1 MFDFDPFDGEAR
13 QKDRAAAD
21 RRYNEAL
28 TALDAAVVP
37 PSSLPA
43 RPPSLDETKLPA
55 INDSWRILQ
64 NGAPHAGRGWRARL
78 AAFVWR
84 LIGPIL
90 DRQQHFN
97 ALIVEHLNRNVA
109 GNRLARE
116 ALAQALPVLQDQ
128 LAALT
133 TFQSLLLQFLQQVT
147 AYADTKDRDLAAHLV
162 LYMSDRVRA
171 VDTTVA
177 LVQQQ
182 QLVLK
187 REIARLGSATAAEAV
202 PITGPANSEAGSS
215 RQTSPV
221 APYKY
226 FCFEREFRG
235 SEEAI
240 SARLED
246 YCRYFIGAS
255 DVLDVGCGRGEFLEL
270 LAQRGVR
277 ARGLDL
283 NREMVERCK
292 ERGLDVIEGD
302 AVSYLQGL
310 PDGSLGGLFAAQVVE
325 HFEPAY
331 LIRFLDL
338 AYERLRS
345 GSKIVLETINVDC
358 WSAFFGAFLRDITH
372 VRPLPS
378 DTLKFLLQ
386 ASGFQRIEVIA
397 RSRVPEA
404 SRLHRL
410 APEAADALRPDV
422 AATLNANTDRL
433 NDVLFTHLDYAA
445 IGERL

>member
-13 QKDRAAAD
+13 HKDRAAAD
-21 RRYNEAL
+21 RRYNDAL
-28 TALDAAVVP
+28 TALDAAVVSP
-37 PSSLPA
+37 PSLPA

-55 INDSWRILQ
+55 INESWRILL
-64 NGAPHAGRGWRARL
+64 NGAPQAGRGWRARL

-84 LIGPIL
+84 LVGPIL

-109 GNRLARE
+109 GERLARE
-116 ALAQALPVLQDQ
+116 AVAQALPVLQAQ

-133 TFQSLLLQFLQQVT
+133 TFHSLLLQFLQQVT
-147 AYADTKDRDLAAHLV
+147 AYTDTKDRDLAAHLV
-162 LYMSDRVRA
+162 LYASEQVRA

-177 LVQQQ
+177 LIQQQ

-187 REIARLGSATAAEAV
+187 REIARLGSAATAGDAPA
-202 PITGPANSEAGSS
+202 TGSASGKAGSS
-215 RQTSPV
+215 PQTSPV

-226 FCFEREFRG
+226 LCFEREFRG

-240 SARLED
+240 SARLDD

-283 NREMVERCK
+283 NRDMVERCK
-292 ERGLDVIEGD
+292 ERGLDVIEAD

-325 HFEPAY
+325 HLEPAY
-331 LIRFLDL
+331 LVRFLDL

-410 APEAADALRPDV
+410 APEAADALRPDL

-433 NDVLFTHLDYAA
+433 NDLLFTHLDYAA